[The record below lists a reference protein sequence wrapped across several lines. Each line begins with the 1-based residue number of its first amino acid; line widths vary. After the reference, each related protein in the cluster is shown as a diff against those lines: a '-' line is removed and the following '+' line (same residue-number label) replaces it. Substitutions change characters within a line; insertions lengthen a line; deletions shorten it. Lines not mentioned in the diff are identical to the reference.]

1 MFSERVKEPSRQNN
15 YSIRDGMPSQ
25 VLPGPLAG
33 WEELLLKLGLL
44 LLLLQ
49 LDTQQWVQCY

>member
-1 MFSERVKEPSRQNN
+1 MFSEGVKEPSRQNN
-15 YSIRDGMPSQ
+15 YAISDGMFGQ
-25 VLPGPLAG
+25 VSPGPLAG
-33 WEELLLKLGLL
+33 WEELLLKLGQL